1 MCTKEEIFS
10 VLKEKDL
17 SVISVESSENL
28 LSRVHYT
35 GFIQVLVNLESPEIL
50 LWHFSGLESPEKRLL
65 VQENSGNLSKS
76 SKKHEMY
83 GRYM

>member
-28 LSRVHYT
+28 LSRAHYT

-50 LWHFSGLESPEKRLL
+50 LWHFSGLERLL